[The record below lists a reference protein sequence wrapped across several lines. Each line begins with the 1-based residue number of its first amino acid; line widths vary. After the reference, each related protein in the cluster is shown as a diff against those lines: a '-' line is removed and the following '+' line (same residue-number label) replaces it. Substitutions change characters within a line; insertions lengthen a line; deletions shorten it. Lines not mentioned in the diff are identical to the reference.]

1 MKKSDFSF
9 DLPER
14 LIAQR
19 PPAARAGSRL
29 MWVDGKDEQRITCF
43 GDVLDAFSG
52 NEVLVLN
59 DTRVVPARLNG
70 KKETGGGRGFLC

>member
-19 PPAARAGSRL
+19 PPAVRAGSRL
-29 MWVDGKDEQRITCF
+29 MWVDGKDEQRITSF
-43 GDVLDAFSG
+43 RDVLDAFFW
-52 NEVLVLN
+52 E
-59 DTRVVPARLNG
+59 
-70 KKETGGGRGFLC
+70 